1 MSEIYDN
8 WERLVAAVLK
18 RQQLWRLF
26 HDHSRSP
33 SILSEASNF
42 NSSFSSRSYL
52 DDLPFDLAKLG
63 SSLWSSLR
71 DVSKLVLIS
80 DFSAAIDVKYI
91 YLASSEFIGRG
102 TFGSVYTATM
112 DNGARI
118 VVKRLKLMSLSEKD
132 FKRHMDIVGNVRHEN
147 VAALRGYYSS
157 KDERLMLYDYYRKGS
172 VYALLYGRNGE
183 PQAHVDWES
192 RLKIAIGGARGIA
205 YIHKHNGGK
214 LVHGNIRASNV
225 FLNPDEYGCISDLG
239 LTNKIETEFMP
250 AAHCYAPEVK
260 KTQNLSQGSD
270 VYSFGVL
277 LLELLTRKSPVHVPG
292 GPKAADLVQSG
303 YFCIKQN
310 SGMRCVEKSIKKRP
324 KMSEVVKLLEEI
336 AMANPISHTPMAGEL
351 VFIGDANPTFGF
363 EDVLRASAVV
373 LGKGTFGTS
382 YKMSLGNGNT
392 IVAKRL
398 RDLVV
403 TFEEFQHH
411 MEITRRMRH
420 QNISDVK
427 AYAFYDDYKLLL
439 YDYYNQDSVSALLHG
454 RGGTHLEWETRL
466 KIAVGAAR
474 GICHIHRQDKRKFV
488 HGNVKSSNIFFN
500 RQRYGI
506 VANAGLAKLTSPL
519 PVSVLRTPG
528 SYAPEVTDS
537 GRVSQAS
544 DVYGF
549 GVVLLEL
556 LSRKPSQFTGND
568 GKVTSLVEW
577 IQSLV
582 PDEWITKVFD
592 LEFMRC
598 GIEEETMVQALQ
610 IATDCVSIVPESR
623 PRMSEVVEKLEV
635 ISGIEPLNAS
645 RLEETWEQPS
655 IESRLEDLLED
666 LLPKLTP

>member
-33 SILSEASNF
+33 SILSEASDF

-52 DDLPFDLAKLG
+52 DDLPFDFAKLG
-63 SSLWSSLR
+63 SSSWSSLR

-80 DFSAAIDVKYI
+80 DFSAAIDVKYV

-112 DNGARI
+112 DNGARL

-157 KDERLMLYDYYRKGS
+157 KDERLMMYDYYRKGS

-183 PQAHVDWES
+183 PRAHVDWES

-205 YIHKHNGGK
+205 EIHKHNGGK

-225 FLNPDEYGCISDLG
+225 FLNPDQYGCISDLG

-292 GPKAADLVQSG
+292 GPKAVDLVSLVTSVLNRIRAANVFDADLL
-303 YFCIKQN
+303 KQPIIN
-310 SGMRCVEKSIKKRP
+310 KQMVKTLQIGMRCVEKSIKKRP

-336 AMANPISHTPMAGEL
+336 AMANPISHTPVAGEL

-392 IVAKRL
+392 IVGKRL

-411 MEITRRMRH
+411 MEITGRMRH

-439 YDYYNQDSVSALLHG
+439 CDYYNQDSVSALLHGTIG

-528 SYAPEVTDS
+528 
-537 GRVSQAS
+537 
-544 DVYGF
+544 
-549 GVVLLEL
+549 
-556 LSRKPSQFTGND
+556 
-568 GKVTSLVEW
+568 
-577 IQSLV
+577 
-582 PDEWITKVFD
+582 
-592 LEFMRC
+592 
-598 GIEEETMVQALQ
+598 
-610 IATDCVSIVPESR
+610 
-623 PRMSEVVEKLEV
+623 
-635 ISGIEPLNAS
+635 
-645 RLEETWEQPS
+645 
-655 IESRLEDLLED
+655 
-666 LLPKLTP
+666 